1 MKKLLILIILLI
13 SLPVYAQNTERTGS
27 SGEGAIS
34 ENEGGAAVE
43 TAKPDYQYYGI
54 LNHDWKTKDGEFSVS
69 ILDGDFTLRTPYDG
83 VLRSR
88 FAVALPK
95 DDSSGMPGSFMV
107 ALPDRDVRHDG
118 EEFALLPRDRAVI
131 NPDRREVFR
140 LVKFWYGAGTLHAD
154 LVWLAENRR
163 LELDF
168 VQGKVE
174 AEKLPEGV
182 DAWKCRSC
190 GRVNKGGKFCPECGD
205 RRP

>member
-1 MKKLLILIILLI
+1 MKKFLILILLLF
-13 SLPVYAQNTERTGS
+13 SLPVYAQSTER
-27 SGEGAIS
+27 IS
-34 ENEGGAAVE
+34 PPGD
-43 TAKPDYQYYGI
+43 TAKPGNERSTAMQTANPDYQYYGI
-54 LNHDWKTKDGEFSVS
+54 LNHDWKTKDGEFSVTVR
-69 ILDGDFTLRTPYDG
+69 DGGFTLRTPYG
-83 VLRSR
+83 GELQSR
-88 FAVALPK
+88 FAVALPS
-95 DDSSGMPGSFMV
+95 DGSAGVSGPVIV
-107 ALPDRDVRHDG
+107 ALPDRLVVHDG
-118 EEFALLPRDRAVI
+118 EEFALLPRDRAVY
-131 NPDRREVFR
+131 NPDGNEVFR